1 MTRAL
6 QLLPLTVYLAAAL
19 GAVAVVGLARVAVEV
34 LRHRRSATGKGQGP
48 VEAPPS

>member
-19 GAVAVVGLARVAVEV
+19 GVVAVVGLARVGWELV
-34 LRHRRSATGKGQGP
+34 RRRRGG
-48 VEAPPS
+48 

>member
-19 GAVAVVGLARVAVEV
+19 GVVAVVGLAVVAVEIV
-34 LRHRRSATGKGQGP
+34 RRRR
-48 VEAPPS
+48 